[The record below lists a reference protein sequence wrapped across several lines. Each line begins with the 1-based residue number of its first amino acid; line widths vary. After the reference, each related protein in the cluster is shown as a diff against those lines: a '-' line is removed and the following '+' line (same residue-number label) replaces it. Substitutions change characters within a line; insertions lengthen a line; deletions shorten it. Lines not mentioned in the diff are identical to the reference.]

1 MNLSAMLLYLAVSSI
16 TPGPNNLMSMYLGI
30 HYGIRG
36 SRKFLTGSALTL
48 LAKALICGGLNV
60 LLAKW
65 IPAASV
71 YLKWLGAAYMLYLAF
86 CMAKSGFQK
95 AGTQEKSGENTYM
108 AGVLLQC
115 LNMKSWITA
124 LSIFSVYVMPY
135 TTAMTAVAGVAFVFF
150 LMILASSMIWCLFG
164 QSIRRLYERWRL
176 PISLL
181 MAASLVFCAWTAVR

>member
-1 MNLSAMLLYLAVSSI
+1 MNFSAMLLYLAVSAV

-48 LAKALICGGLNV
+48 LAKTLICGALNV

-65 IPAASV
+65 IPAVSV
-71 YLKWLGAAYMLYLAF
+71 YLKWFGAAYMLYLAF
-86 CMAKSGFQK
+86 CMAKTGFQK
-95 AGTQEKSGENTYM
+95 GDTQEKSGENTYM

-135 TTAMTAVAGVAFVFF
+135 TTSAYAVVGVSMIFF
-150 LMILASSMIWCLFG
+150 LMILLSSLIWGLFG
-164 QSIRRLYERWRL
+164 QSIRRLYDRWRL

>member
-1 MNLSAMLLYLAVSSI
+1 MKLSSLLIYMAVSSV

-30 HYGIRG
+30 HHGLRG
-36 SRKFLTGSALTL
+36 STKFLAGSALTL
-48 LAKALICGGLNV
+48 LLKALICGGLNV

-65 IPAASV
+65 LPAASV

-95 AGTQEKSGENTYM
+95 DAGQEKQGENTFK

-115 LNMKSWITA
+115 LNMKSWLSA
-124 LSIFSVYVMPY
+124 LSMFSVYVMPF
-135 TTAMTAVAGVAFVFF
+135 TTGFSAVAGVSLAFC
-150 LMILASSMIWCLFG
+150 LLILLSSVIWCLFG
-164 QSIRRLYERWRL
+164 QSIRRLYEKWRL

-181 MAASLVFCAWTAVR
+181 MAASLVFCAWTAIR

>member
-1 MNLSAMLLYLAVSSI
+1 MKLSSLLIYMAVSSV

-30 HYGIRG
+30 HHGLRG
-36 SRKFLTGSALTL
+36 STKFLAGSALTL
-48 LAKALICGGLNV
+48 LLKALICGGLNV

-65 IPAASV
+65 LPAASV

-95 AGTQEKSGENTYM
+95 DAGQEKHGENTFT

-115 LNMKSWITA
+115 LNMKSWLSA
-124 LSIFSVYVMPY
+124 LSMFSVYVMPF
-135 TTAMTAVAGVAFVFF
+135 TTGFSAVAGVSLAFC
-150 LMILASSMIWCLFG
+150 LLILLSSVIWCLFG
-164 QSIRRLYERWRL
+164 QSIRRLYEKWRL

-181 MAASLVFCAWTAVR
+181 MAASLVFCAWTAIR

>member
-1 MNLSAMLLYLAVSSI
+1 MNLSALLIYMAVSSV

-30 HYGIRG
+30 HHGLRG
-36 SRKFLTGSALTL
+36 SMKFLAGSALTL
-48 LAKALICGGLNV
+48 LLKALICGGLNV

-65 IPAASV
+65 LPAASV

-95 AGTQEKSGENTYM
+95 DAGQEKQGENTFM

-115 LNMKSWITA
+115 LNMKSWLSA
-124 LSIFSVYVMPY
+124 LSMFSVYVMPF
-135 TTAMTAVAGVAFVFF
+135 TTGFSAVAGVSLAFC
-150 LMILASSMIWCLFG
+150 LLILLSSVIWCLFG
-164 QSIRRLYERWRL
+164 QSIRRLYEKWRL

-181 MAASLVFCAWTAVR
+181 MAASLVFCAWTAIR

>member
-1 MNLSAMLLYLAVSSI
+1 MKLSSLLIYMAVSSV

-30 HYGIRG
+30 HHGLRG
-36 SRKFLTGSALTL
+36 STKFLAGSALTL
-48 LAKALICGGLNV
+48 LLKALICGGLNV

-65 IPAASV
+65 LPAASV

-95 AGTQEKSGENTYM
+95 DVGQEKQGENTFM

-115 LNMKSWITA
+115 LNMKSWLSA
-124 LSIFSVYVMPY
+124 LSMFSVYVMPF
-135 TTAMTAVAGVAFVFF
+135 TTGFSAVAGVSLAFC
-150 LMILASSMIWCLFG
+150 LLILLSSVIWCLFG
-164 QSIRRLYERWRL
+164 QSIRRLYEKWRL

-181 MAASLVFCAWTAVR
+181 MAASLVFCAWTAIR

>member
-1 MNLSAMLLYLAVSSI
+1 MNLSAMLLYLAVSSV

-36 SRKFLTGSALTL
+36 SRKFITSSVLTL

-86 CMAKSGFQK
+86 CMARSGFQK
-95 AGTQEKSGENTYM
+95 DNGQEKSGENTYM

-135 TTAMTAVAGVAFVFF
+135 TTAFSAVVGVALVFA
-150 LMILASSMIWCLFG
+150 LLILASSVIWCLFG
-164 QSIRRLYERWRL
+164 QSIRRLYDRWRL
-176 PISLL
+176 PVSLL
-181 MAASLVFCAWTAVR
+181 MAASLVFCAWTAIK

>member
-1 MNLSAMLLYLAVSSI
+1 MKLSSLLIYMAVSSV

-30 HYGIRG
+30 HHGLRG
-36 SRKFLTGSALTL
+36 STKFLAGSALTL
-48 LAKALICGGLNV
+48 LLKALICGGLNV

-65 IPAASV
+65 LPAASV

-95 AGTQEKSGENTYM
+95 DAGQKKQGENTFM

-115 LNMKSWITA
+115 LNMKSWLSA
-124 LSIFSVYVMPY
+124 LSMFSVYVMPF
-135 TTAMTAVAGVAFVFF
+135 TTGGSAVAGVSLAYC
-150 LMILASSMIWCLFG
+150 LMILLSSVIWCLFG
-164 QSIRRLYERWRL
+164 QSIRRLYEKWRL

-181 MAASLVFCAWTAVR
+181 MAASLVFCAWTAIR

>member
-1 MNLSAMLLYLAVSSI
+1 MNFSAMLLYLAVSAV

-48 LAKALICGGLNV
+48 LTKTLICGALNV

-65 IPAASV
+65 IPAVSV
-71 YLKWLGAAYMLYLAF
+71 YLKWFGAAYMLYLAF

-95 AGTQEKSGENTYM
+95 GDTQEKSGENTYM

-135 TTAMTAVAGVAFVFF
+135 TTSAYAVVGVSMIFF
-150 LMILASSMIWCLFG
+150 LMILLSSLIWGLFG
-164 QSIRRLYERWRL
+164 QSIRRLYDRWRL

>member
-1 MNLSAMLLYLAVSSI
+1 MNLSALLIYMAVSSV

-30 HYGIRG
+30 HHGLRG
-36 SRKFLTGSALTL
+36 STKFLAGSALTL
-48 LAKALICGGLNV
+48 LLKALICGGLNV

-65 IPAASV
+65 LPAASV

-95 AGTQEKSGENTYM
+95 DAGKEKQGENTFT

-115 LNMKSWITA
+115 LNMKSWLSA
-124 LSIFSVYVMPY
+124 LSMFSVYVMPF
-135 TTAMTAVAGVAFVFF
+135 TTGFSAVAGVSLAYC
-150 LMILASSMIWCLFG
+150 LMILLSSVIWCLFG
-164 QSIRRLYERWRL
+164 QSIRRLYEKWRL

-181 MAASLVFCAWTAVR
+181 MAASLVFCAWTAIR

>member
-1 MNLSAMLLYLAVSSI
+1 MKLSTLLIYMAVSSV

-30 HYGIRG
+30 HHGLRG
-36 SRKFLTGSALTL
+36 STKFLAGSALTL
-48 LAKALICGGLNV
+48 LLKALICGGLNV

-65 IPAASV
+65 LPAASV

-95 AGTQEKSGENTYM
+95 DAGQKKQGENTFM

-115 LNMKSWITA
+115 LNMKSWLSA
-124 LSIFSVYVMPY
+124 LSMFSVYVMPF
-135 TTAMTAVAGVAFVFF
+135 TTGFSAVAGVSLAFC
-150 LMILASSMIWCLFG
+150 LLILLSSVIWCLFG
-164 QSIRRLYERWRL
+164 QSIRRLYEKWRL

-181 MAASLVFCAWTAVR
+181 MAASLVFCAWTAIR